1 MGCATSATSGKGSG
15 TRLIATKL
23 TFTCEQLENL
33 NGFFRKTIESTISDK
48 EMKKTEATV
57 ERLIQRLLAAV
68 GKLDPRFS
76 SMFLQLKFE
85 YLLRMD
91 ALSSP
96 MIDTNMN
103 IATVVNLEEDAALPG
118 FARLRIRGVDI
129 ESWAEFLG
137 PGGRLRRDLVKA
149 KLVNLLAAATK
160 QETIN
165 MNERTCQSPGQ
176 IVDAETLDK
185 ILKQPDHCRVFYGPA
200 AEEKELPLPRDHR
213 IVLVEDATGI
223 LIRISLNGHKIRD
236 VEVRLIIGV
245 GVSLWSSLADY
256 PGRVPLYHCDA
267 LLHYTAAQ
275 SGMYAVAV
283 GPYPSARCDDRA
295 TLWRLR
301 APAAETI
308 MSQHYSDESVPALT
322 ESVLMHIVDQLRGRL
337 PLNLSIKQKDIL
349 RVVSRHIVRTI
360 HWWSLER
367 AGPDPLRSW
376 SPDSLSRHVLL
387 ALDELVTALRCQS
400 LRCYFHPRCNVMLQC
415 AKGGILHHEDSYV
428 SDARLLELYLL
439 TLHQYSLNL
448 TSVDPRPS
456 DILESELIV
465 RWRQVM
471 ASLPR
476 GTMGGHYGYSTRQLM
491 YLGIVIKQVLKV
503 KELVM
508 QNLLSEC
515 SFLNLSLSS
524 DARSSPTE
532 NLVYLLTLVLKQARD
547 QIYAIMDRHKNFEH
561 SHKKSYV
568 SSRSKKQYHTTY
580 NYFEHSVDI
589 LIDIV
594 RRDRETAYTDLENDV
609 IMSKSLLRWLY
620 FGNEFLWLIEVVS
633 IALAIAMA
641 SSSSSSSSS
650 RMEYDKKVL
659 GHILRPYLGNLF
671 NSSHEN
677 AWQVQSWRK
686 RQDIYNTEMRSL
698 SLFCK
703 LVTTQETSPAA
714 GIVESLSKGWT
725 WAEQTINMIERSPEH
740 GLRLLFITPDRVI
753 KYSLT
758 FTNNRGLSAFS
769 SWSKARNIG
778 NITRRATIA
787 RTTMITATDFLP
799 KVQQTHLDQTDKGYA
814 SYVDLRDS
822 SPLTYVVS
830 INRRRGRQRGPG
842 GLIPALVT
850 LNKFRILQEAAAVL
864 PHDERVAML
873 DAVQK
878 VSREASRR
886 FRRTSCPDLSGSNG
900 PKQTYTPRSDGEL
913 LERPLSRLS
922 PSPRQRGI
930 IDEHQ
935 KQLHREIME
944 IHDTLTRGL
953 RPRNCIS
960 TAASDSTSTLS
971 WTSSIRSAGKNRL
984 MRTRNPIWDTVRGT
998 STMWDRISTDGNFV
1012 TKSKSDEMIS
1022 REESPKWS
1030 NSNSRQSRS
1039 ETGLSGDEILPSWDF
1054 LETTLNRKLLHFDK
1068 SASEAQ
1074 DTLRD
1079 DISII

>member
-1 MGCATSATSGKGSG
+1 MGCSTSATSGKGSG

-33 NGFFRKTIESTISDK
+33 NGFFRKTVESAINDTGNYYYY
-48 EMKKTEATV
+48 MKKIEAIV
-57 ERLIQRLLAAV
+57 ERLMQRLLTTV
-68 GKLDPRFS
+68 GNLDPRFS
-76 SMFLQLKFE
+76 SMFLVSLNENRRVKQLKFE
-85 YLLRMD
+85 YLLRID

-96 MIDTNMN
+96 SIDPN
-103 IATVVNLEEDAALPG
+103 INTATVVSVEEDAALPG
-118 FARLRIRGVDI
+118 FARLGIRGVDI
-129 ESWAEFLG
+129 ESWVEFLG

-185 ILKQPDHCRVFYGPA
+185 ILKQPDHCRIFYGPA
-200 AEEKELPLPRDHR
+200 AAEKELLPGDYR
-213 IVLVEDATGI
+213 IVLVEDASGI
-223 LIRISLNGHKIRD
+223 LIRIGFNAFKTRD
-236 VEVRLIIGV
+236 VEVRLLIGV

-256 PGRVPLYHCDA
+256 PGRIPLYHCDA

-283 GPYPSARCDDRA
+283 GPYPSARCEDRA

-308 MSQHYSDESVPALT
+308 MSQHYSDESVPTLT
-322 ESVLMHIVDQLRGRL
+322 ESVLMYILDQLRGRL
-337 PLNLSIKQKDIL
+337 PLNLSMKQKDIL
-349 RVVSRHIVRTI
+349 RVVTRHIVRTI

-367 AGPDPLRSW
+367 AGPDPLRGW

-428 SDARLLELYLL
+428 SDARILELYLL

-465 RWRQVM
+465 RWRHVM

-476 GTMGGHYGYSTRQLM
+476 GTMGGHYGYSTRQLT
-491 YLGIVIKQVLKV
+491 YLGLVINQVLKV
-503 KELVM
+503 KELAM
-508 QNLLSEC
+508 QNLLNEC
-515 SFLNLSLSS
+515 SFLNLSLRT
-524 DARSSPTE
+524 DARSSPIE
-532 NLVYLLTLVLKQARD
+532 NLVYLLTLVLKQAKD
-547 QIYAIMDRHKNFEH
+547 QIYAIIDRQQKHMKYSNKNN
-561 SHKKSYV
+561 STYI
-568 SSRSKKQYHTTY
+568 SSKMKKQYHTTY

-594 RRDRETAYTDLENDV
+594 RRDRETAYTDLENDA

-620 FGNEFLWLIEVVS
+620 FG
-633 IALAIAMA
+633 
-641 SSSSSSSSS
+641 
-650 RMEYDKKVL
+650 MEYDKKVL

-677 AWQVQSWRK
+677 AWHVESWRK

-703 LVTTQETSPAA
+703 LVTTQEVSPAN
-714 GIVESLSKGWT
+714 GIVESLSKGWS
-725 WAEQTINMIERSPEH
+725 WAEQTINMIERSPAEH
-740 GLRLLFITPDRVI
+740 GLRLVFITPEQVM

-778 NITRRATIA
+778 NATRRATIA
-787 RTTMITATDFLP
+787 RTTMITATDSLP
-799 KVQQTHLDQTDKGYA
+799 KATNVHLDKINKDHA
-814 SYVDLRDS
+814 SHVDLRDS

-864 PHDERVAML
+864 PHEERIAML
-873 DAVQK
+873 DVVQR

-886 FRRTSCPDLSGSNG
+886 LRKTSCPDLSASNG
-900 PKQTYTPRSDGEL
+900 PKQTYTPRSDVEL
-913 LERPLSRLS
+913 METPLSRLS
-922 PSPRQRGI
+922 PNSRQRGI

-935 KQLHREIME
+935 KQLRREIME

-953 RPRNCIS
+953 RPRNCIP
-960 TAASDSTSTLS
+960 AAWDSTSMLT
-971 WTSSIRSAGKNRL
+971 WTSSTRSAGKNRF
-984 MRTRNPIWDTVRGT
+984 RRNRNPVWDSIRGT

-1012 TKSKSDEMIS
+1012 AKSKSDEMLS

-1039 ETGLSGDEILPSWDF
+1039 ETGLSEDEILPSWDF
-1054 LETTLNRKLLHFDK
+1054 LESTLNRKLLHYDRTV
-1068 SASEAQ
+1068 SDPE
-1074 DTLRD
+1074 DTVRD
-1079 DISII
+1079 NISII